1 VNMHDLFWLG
11 AIWNEID
18 GERDDRERERR
29 EAQAIAES
37 QGASCPAE
45 THPPKHSSRQP
56 MKLPIERMVE
66 LEQKFQVTIRGAT
79 ADVDAEYGPQVT
91 LRGELTAAAGKLD
104 EDLRIMATVYNAA
117 DEVIGM
123 NEIQVSARG
132 FVGVEPF
139 QLLIPCSGSYGPAT
153 RVRLHLRAS

>member
-1 VNMHDLFWLG
+1 MHDLFWLG
-11 AIWNEID
+11 AIWNEVD
-18 GERDDRERERR
+18 GEREDRERERR
-29 EAQAIAES
+29 EAQAISEANDS
-37 QGASCPAE
+37 SSSSVHQSPGN
-45 THPPKHSSRQP
+45 SSRRP

-91 LRGELTAAAGKLD
+91 LRGELTAAAGTLD

-117 DEVIGM
+117 DEVVGM

-139 QLLIPCSGSYGPAT
+139 QLLIPCSDSYGPAV
-153 RVRLHLRAS
+153 RVRLYLRSC